1 MNNMKNRTNK
11 NKRRTCGDDSRVDG
25 DAARH
30 GRERRTERPLKGI
43 QAMMTFNQRLGL
55 LLVVLSVTVGN
66 SLCAQ
71 DGPYEPVLPK
81 VLSLDGVVV
90 LDWAHP
96 KTGAIE
102 KEDFR
107 ATLLSFQGLV
117 NRTESTKVYFTSV
130 PIRVFET
137 GDERNALGKLAGP
150 GDPCVLWLE
159 EGLIPG
165 ERKKP
170 VLDAASPHPVFD
182 YLWENYRHLV
192 KGKVLC
198 PDRTSDLDR
207 MGTRAAA
214 LTAATFENA
223 LMVPESVDTYLR
235 SRNINLPVLA
245 DTRKMDS
252 LQAFRWSIER
262 YANHPKRNRR
272 VVAFVGDIN
281 PPVMWD
287 YWVATYTFSYWL
299 HKSAPNASD
308 PVDGEFDALLNPRY
322 YPPGV
327 PNIGPIEGAHV
338 IQRIQKLGYTPV
350 CGILPNASVTASIPT
365 NPKSFGVAWEPAA
378 LTLDPN
384 GVYLSFNGPDG
395 DALDFLP
402 YIGFKGMKQDPNV
415 GTIPLGWRVNP
426 YFIDLFPTLFA
437 YFATRDPVHIDIVGS
452 MNDGGA
458 SLTAEGKAAWQRD
471 YLHYIRAAG
480 GHLRVINFFGGMY
493 STKKPELIGLGA
505 ILLITGYQGEPEKFV
520 PEWVLS
526 DRTLFSNQIGLRGGP
541 KVPLPGGKQSQ
552 DTLRYLR
559 ETIKLGRRDTP
570 LFIMARL
577 PSEAGAHAF
586 SIVSWIT
593 DELRKDVPQ
602 GRKVF
607 LVPPRDLAATW
618 HAWQTRKP

>member
-1 MNNMKNRTNK
+1 
-11 NKRRTCGDDSRVDG
+11 
-25 DAARH
+25 
-30 GRERRTERPLKGI
+30 
-43 QAMMTFNQRLGL
+43 MMTFHQRLGL
-55 LLVVLSVTVGN
+55 LLVLLSVTVGH
-66 SLCAQ
+66 SICAQ
-71 DGPYEPVLPK
+71 DVPYEPVLPK

-107 ATLLSFQGLV
+107 ATLLSFQGLI
-117 NRTESTKVYFTSV
+117 NRTERTKVYFTSV

-150 GDPCVLWLE
+150 GDPCILWLE

-198 PDRTSDLDR
+198 PDRTSDRDR
-207 MGTRAAA
+207 MGPRAAA
-214 LTAATFENA
+214 LNACTFENA

-245 DTRKMDS
+245 DTRKMDL
-252 LQAFRWSIER
+252 LQAFHWSIDK
-262 YANHPKRNRR
+262 YIKHPKRNRQCI
-272 VVAFVGDIN
+272 ALVGDLN

-287 YWVATYTFSYWL
+287 YHVATYTFSYWL
-299 HKSAPNASD
+299 HKPDNKSAPID
-308 PVDGEFDALLNPRY
+308 KEFDALLNPDN

-327 PNIGPIEGAHV
+327 PTIGPVEGAHV
-338 IQRIQKLGYTPV
+338 IQRTQNLGYTAV
-350 CGILPNASVTASIPT
+350 CGPLPNASVTASIPT
-365 NPKSFGVAWEPAA
+365 EPKRFGVAKEPVAWK
-378 LTLDPN
+378 LDPN

-395 DALDFLP
+395 DALDFLA
-402 YIGFKGMKQDPNV
+402 YIGFKGMKQDPKV
-415 GTIPLGWRVNP
+415 GTVPLGWRVNP
-426 YFIDLFPTLFA
+426 YFIDLFPTMFG
-437 YFATRDPVHIDIVGS
+437 YFATRDPEHIDMVGS
-452 MNDGGA
+452 MNDGG
-458 SLTAEGKAAWQRD
+458 SSETPDGQAAWKRN
-471 YLHYIRAAG
+471 YRNYISNVG
-480 GHLRVINFFGGMY
+480 GHLRVINFLGGMY
-493 STKKPELIGLGA
+493 STKKPELLGLGA
-505 ILLITGYQGEPEKFV
+505 HYLITGYQGTKEDFV
-520 PEWVLS
+520 PQWVLA
-526 DRTLFSNQIGLRGGP
+526 DRTLFSSQIGLRGGP
-541 KVPLPGGKQSQ
+541 KVPLPGGKESQ

-559 ETIKLGRRDTP
+559 ETIKLGRPNTP
-570 LFIMARL
+570 LLIMARL

-586 SIVSWIT
+586 SIVSWLA

-602 GRKVF
+602 GRKVY